1 MARLP
6 PVVVHEAGLR
16 VRRGDGLVLYA
27 NGNEP
32 HCSLVGPF
40 APRGPF
46 QDVGKAAG
54 SNMWERP
61 VVRCCV
67 VDGIPIWSEMLVGW
81 PEGWLPADRPETR
94 QSKEGGGGGGR

>member
-1 MARLP
+1 VARLP

-16 VRRGDGLVLYA
+16 MWRGDGLVLYA

-40 APRGPF
+40 APRGGPF

-54 SNMWERP
+54 SN
-61 VVRCCV
+61 
-67 VDGIPIWSEMLVGW
+67 I
-81 PEGWLPADRPETR
+81 
-94 QSKEGGGGGGR
+94 